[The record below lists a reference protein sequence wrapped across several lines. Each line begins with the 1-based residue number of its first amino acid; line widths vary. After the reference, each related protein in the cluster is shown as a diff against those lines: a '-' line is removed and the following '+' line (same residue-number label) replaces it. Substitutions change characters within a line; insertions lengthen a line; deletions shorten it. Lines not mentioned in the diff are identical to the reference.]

1 MKKLA
6 FLLLAACTYGQNI
19 DGSVIYGSGDKR
31 MSVSPLVLCKGN
43 DCQPLAI
50 SKGRRDDDE
59 PTPPPKPKGAVVK
72 APADWRNAGPYA
84 TVPESAC
91 GMDRQQATP
100 NIDLIQVSCL
110 DYDYLR
116 AKMPEVAWISEG
128 WATQVLIHVRLGTVA
143 YISVDN
149 GKTYQ
154 RQQLSLDAWGRLV
167 ALVEF
172 KGLAAAKDIV
182 VRVADE
188 RE

>member
-1 MKKLA
+1 MKTLA
-6 FLLLAACTYGQNI
+6 IILLSACAYGQKI
-19 DGSVIYGSGDKR
+19 DDSVVYPDDYGKAKAR
-31 MSVSPLVLCKGN
+31 YLCKGN
-43 DCQPLAI
+43 DCQPLAMN
-50 SKGRRDDDE
+50 KGRRDDDE
-59 PTPPPKPKGAVVK
+59 PPPKPKGIAS
-72 APADWRNAGPYA
+72 
-84 TVPESAC
+84 VPESAC

-100 NIDLIQVSCL
+100 NIDLIHVACV
-110 DYDYLR
+110 DYDALR
-116 AKMPEVAWISEG
+116 VRMPEVAWTSEG
-128 WATQVLIHVRLGTVA
+128 WATQVLIHVRAGTVA

-154 RQQLSLDAWGRLV
+154 RQPLTLDAWGRLI

>member
-1 MKKLA
+1 MKTLA
-6 FLLLAACTYGQNI
+6 FLLLAACAYGQNI

-59 PTPPPKPKGAVVK
+59 PAPPPKPKGAFSI
-72 APADWRNAGPYA
+72 
-84 TVPESAC
+84 PESAC
-91 GMDRQQATP
+91 GMDRQHATP
-100 NIDLIQVSCL
+100 NIDLIQVSCI
-110 DYDYLR
+110 DYDAMR
-116 AKMPEVAWISEG
+116 ANMPEVAWTADG
-128 WATQVLIHVRLGTVA
+128 WATQVLVHVRAGTVA
-143 YISVDN
+143 YISVDK

-154 RQQLSLDAWGRLV
+154 RKPLTLDAWGRLV

>member
-1 MKKLA
+1 MRY
-6 FLLLAACTYGQNI
+6 LLLALLTILTLSLYANPI
-19 DGSVIYGSGDKR
+19 DGSVIYPEDDGKKAALS
-31 MSVSPLVLCKGN
+31 SCKAG
-43 DCQPLAI
+43 DCQPLAV

-59 PTPPPKPKGAVVK
+59 PSPPPKPKGIAVI
-72 APADWRNAGPYA
+72 
-84 TVPESAC
+84 PESAC

-167 ALVEF
+167 SLVEF

-182 VRVADE
+182 VRVVDE

>member
-1 MKKLA
+1 VKTLA
-6 FLLLAACTYGQNI
+6 FLLLAACAYGQNI
-19 DGSVIYGSGDKR
+19 DGSVIYGGDDGK
-31 MSVSPLVLCKGN
+31 SKALYLCKGN

-59 PTPPPKPKGAVVK
+59 PSPPPKPKGIAVI
-72 APADWRNAGPYA
+72 
-84 TVPESAC
+84 PESAC

-110 DYDYLR
+110 DYDSMR
-116 AKMPEVAWISEG
+116 ANMPEVAWTSEG

-143 YISVDN
+143 YISVDG
-149 GKTYQ
+149 GKTYK
-154 RQQLSLDAWGRLV
+154 RAPLRLDSWSRPH
-167 ALVEF
+167 ALIEF